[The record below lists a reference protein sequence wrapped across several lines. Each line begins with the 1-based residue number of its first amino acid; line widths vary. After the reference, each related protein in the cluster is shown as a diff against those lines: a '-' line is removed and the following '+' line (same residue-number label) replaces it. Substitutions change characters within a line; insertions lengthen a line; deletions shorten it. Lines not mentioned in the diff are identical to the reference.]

1 MKKTLFVLLSSCL
14 IFVDAFAVTS
24 RTGRSAVNTGM
35 QNSNNMGASARE
47 RQSDFKTGPI
57 ILNDNTGTPTPNEP
71 EQPDEPTID
80 PMLEEIA
87 RQRNICMSNN
97 VGISNTF
104 VWADRNSDTSNYM
117 YMVENIDYPEN
128 NACFVKVDLKSSDG
142 RIDLSDIKSKY
153 FIMGTG
159 ITCGQWADESVLEQR
174 ILDATK
180 KGRTWG
186 TVAATVGGAGLGV
199 GAMEAFGNRIIGGAV
214 MGQKDLE
221 GQELLRSQLLSLKK
235 SNKTEYDKIYNA
247 LETLESE
254 CNNKTVWTGNTQKP
268 AECDPSKNVFLGLK
282 DKLK

>member
-235 SNKTEYDKIYNA
+235 SNKTEYNKIYNA

-254 CNNKTVWTGNTQKP
+254 CNNKSVWTGSTKKP

>member
-235 SNKTEYDKIYNA
+235 SNQTEYKKIYSA

-268 AECDPSKNVFLGLK
+268 AECDPNKNIFLGLK